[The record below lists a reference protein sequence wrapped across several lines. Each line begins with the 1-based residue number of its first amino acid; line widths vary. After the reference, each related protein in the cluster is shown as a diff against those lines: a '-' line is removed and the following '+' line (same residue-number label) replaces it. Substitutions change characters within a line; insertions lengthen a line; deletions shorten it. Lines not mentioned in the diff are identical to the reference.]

1 MSQGFFAYVLATA
14 AFAMFIVCPRM
25 AAMTN
30 ICHRHLT
37 CNLVVLVIL
46 GTLVSIPLL
55 IIMVS
60 ILKRWGFAAALG
72 FAIATDLISAL
83 IMGAISRKA
92 AVEILIISL
101 FVISGSRLASWVT
114 AKLF

>member
-1 MSQGFFAYVLATA
+1 MSQDFFAYGLASA

-30 ICHRHLT
+30 ICHRHVT

-72 FAIATDLISAL
+72 FAIVTDLLSAL
-83 IMGAISRKA
+83 IIGVISRKA

-101 FVISGSRLASWVT
+101 FVISGSRLASWIT
-114 AKLF
+114 ARL

>member
-1 MSQGFFAYVLATA
+1 MSQDFFAYAVASA

-30 ICHRHLT
+30 ICYRHVT
-37 CNLVVLVIL
+37 GNLVVLVIL

-60 ILKRWGFAAALG
+60 LLTRWGFAAALG
-72 FAIATDLISAL
+72 FAIVTELLAAL
-83 IMGAISRKA
+83 IMGIISRKA

-101 FVISGSRLASWVT
+101 FVISGSRLASWIS
-114 AKLF
+114 ARL

>member
-1 MSQGFFAYVLATA
+1 MSQDFYAYVMASA

-30 ICHRHLT
+30 ICHRHVM

-55 IIMVS
+55 VIMVY
-60 ILKRWGFAAALG
+60 ILKSWGFAAALG
-72 FAIATDLISAL
+72 FAIVTDLLSAL
-83 IMGAISRKA
+83 IIGVISRKA
-92 AVEILIISL
+92 TVEMLIISL
-101 FVISGSRLASWVT
+101 FVISGSRLASWIT
-114 AKLF
+114 AKL